1 MADTRRLAAALA
13 PFHAASK
20 HLQATQAR
28 LSALL
33 AAVTGEVAART
44 DNLERLPAA
53 ARFNPFAVALPLNPF
68 VMPKFVDAANAA
80 EAGAKARGRRSDNG
94 SRVAPGAA
102 ARPGAGAS
110 AALSGLASAADGLR
124 RTPDLPP
131 SAAALTRAAA
141 TPRAEAGPAP
151 ARTAP
156 TSAAAGK
163 GSANACSVGELINA
177 VLQGHT
183 APAAPPEAGRTLA
196 RTARSGA
203 AAAAGAGKASASAQS
218 VGALID
224 VVLQG
229 TAPVARPEAGG
240 TLARTARSGAA
251 AVVDAAQA
259 SVSGRSVGE
268 LIGSLLQR
276 HAAPRPTTNA
286 QPTASTADVGVH
298 LQSATETL
306 HTLVAPL
313 FLRAAPDA
321 GAGAAKAD
329 AQRVSGRPPLLRAP
343 SRLLGATAP
352 DAQATTAPAANA
364 KAWAAPVAPASGQP
378 ADGPAD
384 LAAGLDRLLRE
395 QAWLRGVDL
404 T

>member
-13 PFHAASK
+13 PFHEASK

-110 AALSGLASAADGLR
+110 AALTGLASAADGLR

-141 TPRAEAGPAP
+141 TPRAEAGRAP

-156 TSAAAGK
+156 SSAAAAAAGAGK

-240 TLARTARSGAA
+240 ALA
-251 AVVDAAQA
+251 
-259 SVSGRSVGE
+259 RSVGE

-286 QPTASTADVGVH
+286 QPTASTADVGAH

>member
-1 MADTRRLAAALA
+1 MSLTPMLADWELPRVTR
-13 PFHAASK
+13 
-20 HLQATQAR
+20 
-28 LSALL
+28 
-33 AAVTGEVAART
+33 
-44 DNLERLPAA
+44 LETLETRDFLELPV
-53 ARFNPFAVALPLNPF
+53 P
-68 VMPKFVDAANAA
+68 
-80 EAGAKARGRRSDNG
+80 GR
-94 SRVAPGAA
+94 A
-102 ARPGAGAS
+102 
-110 AALSGLASAADGLR
+110 
-124 RTPDLPP
+124 
-131 SAAALTRAAA
+131 
-141 TPRAEAGPAP
+141 
-151 ARTAP
+151 
-156 TSAAAGK
+156 
-163 GSANACSVGELINA
+163 
-177 VLQGHT
+177 
-183 APAAPPEAGRTLA
+183 
-196 RTARSGA
+196 
-203 AAAAGAGKASASAQS
+203 
-218 VGALID
+218 
-224 VVLQG
+224 
-229 TAPVARPEAGG
+229 
-240 TLARTARSGAA
+240 
-251 AVVDAAQA
+251 
-259 SVSGRSVGE
+259 
-268 LIGSLLQR
+268 GSLLQR